1 MLPCGARSRAFLIS
15 RDKACQKIDNA
26 RKIPAMTTDNPNRE
40 SDERRLRE
48 LTQRYPKL
56 FRGLVV
62 PWYAPESWLKMRAA
76 AVDGEKLHDSFA
88 EFERASDARLK
99 DVTSAGHPV
108 EKVEIDVDA
117 LIAWCEAEARPLDSM
132 ARQEFAMRT
141 LIERDRKAGHA

>member
-1 MLPCGARSRAFLIS
+1 
-15 RDKACQKIDNA
+15 
-26 RKIPAMTTDNPNRE
+26 MTNDNPHRE

-48 LTQRYPKL
+48 LAQRYPKL
-56 FRGLVV
+56 FRGLIV
-62 PWYAPESWLKMRAA
+62 PWYTPESWPKMRAA
-76 AVDGEKLHDSFA
+76 AVDREDLHDTFE
-88 EFERASDARLK
+88 EFERANAARLK

-117 LIAWCEAEARPLDSM
+117 LIAWCVAETRPLNSM